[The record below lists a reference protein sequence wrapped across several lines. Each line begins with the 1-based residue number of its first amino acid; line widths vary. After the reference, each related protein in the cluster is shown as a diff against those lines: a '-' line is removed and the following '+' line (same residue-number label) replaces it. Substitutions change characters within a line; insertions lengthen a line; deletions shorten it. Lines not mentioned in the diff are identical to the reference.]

1 MANILVVDDEPEIVA
16 IIKRALELDGHAVS
30 GYVGT
35 AEIDIGNMGHFDLA
49 LLDIMMP
56 GEDGYQFCERI
67 RNKVDIPIV
76 FLSAKVLEEDITHGL
91 EIGADDYIVKPF
103 RVAELRARVKAH
115 LRREHREKTHFLNF
129 ESCSLDLDAKRLLV
143 ADREVPLTKTEY
155 SVCEYLAK
163 HPGMVFS
170 KEQIFEEV
178 FGLDKDSDSTTIST
192 HVANIR
198 TKLDKVGIAPITTVW
213 GTGYKW
219 N

>member
-1 MANILVVDDEPEIVA
+1 MANILVVDDEPEIVSV
-16 IIKRALELDGHAVS
+16 IKRALELDGHTVS

-35 AEIDIGNMGHFDLA
+35 DEIDIGNLKYFDLA

-56 GEDGYQFCERI
+56 GEDGFQFCQRI

-76 FLSAKVLEEDITHGL
+76 FLSAKVLEEDITYGL

-103 RVAELRARVKAH
+103 RVAELRARVNAH

-129 ESCSLDLDAKRLLV
+129 EKCSMDLDAKRLLV
-143 ADREVPLTKTEY
+143 SNREVPLTKTEY
-155 SVCEYLAK
+155 SICEFLAK
-163 HPGMVFS
+163 HPCMVFS
-170 KEQIFEEV
+170 RERIYEEV
-178 FGLDKDSDSTTIST
+178 FGMDKESDNTTIST

-198 TKLDKVGIAPITTVW
+198 MKLDKVGIQPITTVW

-219 N
+219 E

>member
-1 MANILVVDDEPEIVA
+1 MANILVVDDEPEIVSV
-16 IIKRALELDGHAVS
+16 IRRALESDGHRVS
-30 GYVGT
+30 AYTGT
-35 AEIDIGNMGHFDLA
+35 DEIDIRNLNYYDLA

-67 RNKVDIPIV
+67 RNKVDIPII
-76 FLSAKVLEEDITHGL
+76 FLSAKILEEDITHGL

-103 RVAELRARVKAH
+103 RVAELRARVNAH

-143 ADREVPLTKTEY
+143 SDREVSLTKTEF
-155 SVCEYLAK
+155 SICEFLAK
-163 HPGMVFS
+163 HPGMVFTR
-170 KEQIFEEV
+170 EQIFEEV
-178 FGLDKDSDSTTIST
+178 LGMDKESDSTTIST

-198 TKLDKVGIAPITTVW
+198 TKLEKAGIQPITTVW

-219 N
+219 E

>member
-1 MANILVVDDEPEIVA
+1 MANILVVDDEKEIVSV
-16 IIKRALELDGHAVS
+16 IKRALELDGHAVS

-35 AEIDIGNMGHFDLA
+35 KDIDIGNINHFDLV

-56 GEDGYQFCERI
+56 EEDGFQFCERI
-67 RNKVDIPIV
+67 RNKVDVPIV

-91 EIGADDYIVKPF
+91 EIGADDYIIKPF
-103 RVAELRARVKAH
+103 RVVELRARVNAH

-129 ESCSLDLDAKRLLV
+129 ESCSLDLDAKRLV
-143 ADREVPLTKTEY
+143 VKDQEVSLTKTEY
-155 SVCEYLAK
+155 SVCEFLAK

-178 FGLDKDSDSTTIST
+178 FGLDKESDITTIST

-198 TKLDKVGIAPITTVW
+198 TKLDKAGIAPITTVW

-219 N
+219 E

>member
-1 MANILVVDDEPEIVA
+1 MANILVVDDEKEIVSV
-16 IIKRALELDGHAVS
+16 IKRALELDGHAVS

-35 AEIDIGNMGHFDLA
+35 GDIDIGNINHFDLV

-56 GEDGYQFCERI
+56 QEDGFHFCERI
-67 RNKVDIPIV
+67 RSKVDVPIV

-91 EIGADDYIVKPF
+91 EIGADDYIIKPF
-103 RVAELRARVKAH
+103 RVVELRARVNAH

-143 ADREVPLTKTEY
+143 GDQEVSLTKTEY
-155 SVCEYLAK
+155 CICEFLAK

-178 FGLDKDSDSTTIST
+178 FGLDKESDSTTIST
-192 HVANIR
+192 HVANTR
-198 TKLDKVGIAPITTVW
+198 TKLAKAGIAPITTVW

-219 N
+219 E

>member
-1 MANILVVDDEPEIVA
+1 MADILVVDDEPEIVSV
-16 IIKRALELDGHAVS
+16 IKRALESDGHRVS

-35 AEIDIGNMGHFDLA
+35 EGIDVRKINYYDLA

-56 GEDGYQFCERI
+56 GEDGFQFCQRI
-67 RNKVDIPIV
+67 RNKVDIPII

-91 EIGADDYIVKPF
+91 EIGGDDYILKPF

-115 LRREHREKTHFLNF
+115 LRREHREKMHFLNF
-129 ESCSLDLDAKRLLV
+129 EECSLDLGAKRLLV
-143 ADREVPLTKTEY
+143 SGQEVPLTKTEY
-155 SVCEYLAK
+155 GICELLAR

-170 KEQIFEEV
+170 REQIFEDV
-178 FGLDKDSDSTTIST
+178 FGMDKESDSTTIST

-198 TKLDKVGIAPITTVW
+198 TKMEKVGLQPITTVW

-219 N
+219 E